1 MRTSSILIMF
11 LLAAGPVAAQA
22 PIGYAGEQT
31 REIKSLAA
39 QEQADLLAGRGMGL
53 ARAGE
58 LNHYPGPAHVL
69 ELRDKL
75 SFSPEQIAIVEASF
89 RRMLDAAR
97 PLGAELVERERL
109 LDAAFREGTV
119 TPARLREDTE
129 AIGALQGR
137 LRAVHLAAHI
147 HMRSALTP
155 GQVAT
160 YDALRGYTDT
170 ATAPSDRRHHVP
182 PG

>member
-1 MRTSSILIMF
+1 MRTSLTLTML
-11 LLAAGPVAAQA
+11 LLAAGPGAAQV
-22 PIGYAGEQT
+22 PGSYAGDER
-31 REIKSLAA
+31 REIKALAP

-75 SFSPEQIAIVEASF
+75 NLSPEQIAAIGSSF
-89 RRMLDAAR
+89 RRMQEAAR
-97 PLGAELVERERL
+97 LLGTELV
-109 LDAAFREGTV
+109 AAFREGTV

-129 AIGALQGR
+129 TIGALQGR

-147 HMRSALTP
+147 ETRSVLTP
-155 GQVAT
+155 AQVAT
-160 YDALRGYTDT
+160 YDGLRGYTD
-170 ATAPSDRRHHVP
+170 AAAAPVGHQHQMP

>member
-1 MRTSSILIMF
+1 MRTSLTLTML
-11 LLAAGPVAAQA
+11 LLAAGPVAAQV
-22 PIGYAGEQT
+22 PGGYAGEQT
-31 REIKSLAA
+31 REIKSLAP

-69 ELRDKL
+69 ELRNKL
-75 SFSPEQIAIVEASF
+75 NLSPEQIAAIESSF
-89 RRMLDAAR
+89 RRMQEAAR
-97 PLGAELVERERL
+97 PLGTELVERERV

-129 AIGALQGR
+129 TIGALQGR

-147 HMRSALTP
+147 KC
-155 GQVAT
+155 Q
-160 YDALRGYTDT
+160 
-170 ATAPSDRRHHVP
+170 RR
-182 PG
+182 